1 MCYIFD
7 MKGIHPLKKSLGKKT
22 HTSTEKADVV
32 RRATMLTL
40 KRFSKTF
47 EDLARYDRTEKA
59 RS

>member
-1 MCYIFD
+1 